1 MAKAFG
7 KAFGIVSSAGNRYH
21 VEGMNDYRPIGA
33 FSFLG
38 RYRIIDFPISNLSN
52 SGIQNIQV
60 YVDKNPRSLTEHVG
74 TSGRHYNINS
84 KRGQLQMLYSDIS
97 VKSDIYKIDITSYL
111 YNMEQ
116 IEKMNFPYVVLVPS
130 YMVYTQDFDSLLE
143 QHIDS
148 GADITMLYHTVDNAK
163 TAFLNCDV
171 LTLNKQKGI
180 LSIDKNR
187 GTEKHQHVFMD
198 TYIMK
203 KELFIQLINEGKKIS
218 SMYTLAHVVNAK
230 AEELDIRGVAHT
242 GYFASCTEFN
252 DYYEANMS
260 LIDYVNA
267 KELFHEEWPIYTRTN
282 DSAPTHYFTG
292 ADVKE
297 SVVSNGCQ
305 IEGTVYNSIIGRG
318 TKVLKGAV
326 VKNSII
332 LPDVVIGEGV
342 HVENMVVD
350 KHASV
355 TKAKE
360 VVAPANKPGYVL
372 RGDVL

>member
-1 MAKAFG
+1 MA

-38 RYRIIDFPISNLSN
+38 RYRIVDFPISNLSN

-84 KRGQLQMLYSDIS
+84 KRGQLQILYSDIS
-97 VKSDIYKIDITSYL
+97 VKSDIYKIDVTSYL
-111 YNMEQ
+111 YNLEQ
-116 IEKMNFPYVVLVPS
+116 IEKMNFPYVVIVPS
-130 YMVYTQDFDSLLE
+130 YMVYTQDFDALLQ
-143 QHIDS
+143 QHVDS
-148 GADITMLYHTVDNAK
+148 GADITMLYHAVDIAK
-163 TAFLNCDV
+163 NGYLNCDV
-171 LTLNKQKGI
+171 LTLNKQKGV
-180 LSIDKNR
+180 LAIDKNR
-187 GTEKHQHVFMD
+187 GTEDHQNIFMD

-203 KELFIQLINEGKKIS
+203 KDLFIELLHEGHKMS

-230 AEELDIRGVAHT
+230 ADELDIRGVEHK
-242 GYFASCTEFN
+242 GYFASCTDFN
-252 DYYEANMS
+252 GYYAANME
-260 LIDYVNA
+260 LINYDNA
-267 KELFHEEWPIYTRTN
+267 ADLFNEEWPIYTRTN

-297 SVVSNGCQ
+297 SVISNGCQ

-318 TKVLKGAV
+318 SKIQKGAV
-326 VKNSII
+326 IKNSII

-342 HVENMVVD
+342 HVENMVID
-350 KHASV
+350 KHSTV

-360 VVAPANKPGYVL
+360 IVAPAGKPGYIL
-372 RGDVL
+372 RGDNL

>member
-1 MAKAFG
+1 MAKAL
-7 KAFGIVSSAGNRYH
+7 GIVSSARNRYY

-84 KRGQLQMLYSDIS
+84 KRGSLKILYSDIS

-111 YNMEQ
+111 FNLEQ
-116 IEKMNFPYVVLVPS
+116 IQKSKFPYVVIVPS
-130 YMVYTQDFDSLLE
+130 YMVYTQDFDALLQ

-148 GADITMLYHTVDNAK
+148 EADITMLYHSVDNAK
-163 TAFLNCDV
+163 NAFLNCDV
-171 LTLNKQKGI
+171 LTLNKDKKI

-187 GTEKHQHVFMD
+187 GTTKHQHVFMD

-203 KELFIQLINEGKKIS
+203 KDLFIELITEGKKIS

-230 AEELDIRGVAHT
+230 AEELKIQGVAHK
-242 GYFASCTEFN
+242 GYFASCTDFN

-260 LIDYVNA
+260 LVDYKNA
-267 KELFHEEWPIYTRTN
+267 SELFKEEWPIYTRTN
-282 DSAPTHYFTG
+282 DSAPTHYFKG
-292 ADVKE
+292 ADVRE
-297 SVVSNGCQ
+297 SVISNGCQ

-318 TKVLKGAV
+318 CTIQKGAV
-326 VKNSII
+326 IKNSIV
-332 LPDVVIGEGV
+332 LPDVIIGENV

-360 VVAPANKPGYVL
+360 VIAPANKPGYVL
-372 RGDVL
+372 RGDIL